1 MFKRIAHRLAAI
13 PAVYDAVQY
22 LNGGAYTYGLLRRH
36 LAAVP
41 AGALLLDVGGGTGL
55 VAGLLTTDCHYLC
68 IEPDSQKLGG
78 QRVHLGRAV
87 QGDGCHLPVAASCAD
102 WVVLMSVLH
111 HLDGR
116 QLPALLR
123 EVRRALKPG
132 GRLLVL
138 EPVWDPRRPIGR
150 LLWAYDR
157 GAHPRTEAAIVDQ
170 LAAVGRLEERF
181 GYAIN
186 HRCVLCVVAKVSE

>member
-22 LNGGAYTYGLLRRH
+22 LNGGAYTYGLLRHH

-55 VAGLLTTDCHYLC
+55 IESLLTTPCHYLC
-68 IEPDSQKLGG
+68 IEPDSQKLTGPRG
-78 QRVHLGRAV
+78 QGGRAV
-87 QGDGCHLPVAASCAD
+87 QGDGCQLPLAASCAD

-111 HLDGR
+111 HLDEQ
-116 QLPALLR
+116 QLPVLLQ

-132 GRLLVL
+132 GHLLVL
-138 EPVWDPRRPIGR
+138 EPVWAPKRPMGR

-157 GAHPRTEAAIVDQ
+157 GAHPRTEAVIVDQ
-170 LAAVGRLEERF
+170 LAAVGRLEQRF
-181 GYAIN
+181 SYAIN
-186 HRCVLCVVAKVSE
+186 HRCVLCVVAKASV